1 MDMNST
7 IKLNASDHFIC
18 CISKEDLCEEKKIN
32 KINSKIYSELTKK
45 DPYSGPNLA
54 SFIDIYFC
62 SIYIP
67 AGDLL
72 YTANL
77 RTACI

>member
-1 MDMNST
+1 MR
-7 IKLNASDHFIC
+7 
-18 CISKEDLCEEKKIN
+18 EKKLN

-45 DPYSGPNLA
+45 DLYSGPNLA
-54 SFIDIYFC
+54 FFIDIYFFY
-62 SIYIP
+62 SIYIL

-77 RTACI
+77 RTAFIIAFKEVTF